1 MASCLPFGCTPYH
14 AGGSDLG
21 WLSTAQRCS
30 STAEYLV
37 VPHPSID
44 SPISFQANF
53 ILARTFTHDPSVYH
67 DPMVFKPERFLE
79 GKDSPPETDPMKF
92 VFGFGRRICPGRFV
106 TDEKLFLIA
115 CHAVSCFF
123 ISPKDPGAPEPDWLP
138 GVISQPGAF
147 DLNVVPRSPAHE
159 ELIRSIETDHPW
171 KNADA
176 TDISRF
182 MARNQMI

>member
-1 MASCLPFGCTPYH
+1 
-14 AGGSDLG
+14 
-21 WLSTAQRCS
+21 
-30 STAEYLV
+30 
-37 VPHPSID
+37 
-44 SPISFQANF
+44 
-53 ILARTFTHDPSVYH
+53 
-67 DPMVFKPERFLE
+67 
-79 GKDSPPETDPMKF
+79 MKF

-106 TDEKLFLIA
+106 TDEKLFLI
-115 CHAVSCFF
+115 
-123 ISPKDPGAPEPDWLP
+123 DPGAPEPDWLP
-138 GVISQPGAF
+138 GVISQPGTF